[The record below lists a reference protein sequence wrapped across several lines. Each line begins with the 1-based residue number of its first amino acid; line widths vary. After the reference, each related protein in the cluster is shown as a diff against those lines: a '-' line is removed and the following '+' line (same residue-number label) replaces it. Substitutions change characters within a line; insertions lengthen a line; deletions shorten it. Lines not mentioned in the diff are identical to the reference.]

1 MSQIDEVKKLR
12 KRCGAGFNDCSS
24 ALKESGGD
32 IEKALEILRVKGISK
47 ASKKMSRT
55 AGEGVIAI
63 TGNKDKT
70 SIIEVNCETD
80 FVAKNEDFINFVKEL
95 SEINNNLNSDENKLK
110 SFKMKN
116 NKTVDE
122 NTVALISKIGEKITI
137 GRSKTLNNPNCKN
150 FFYHHTVVRDNLS
163 KLGVIVSI
171 KFSKETDEINL
182 FGKQIS
188 MHIAASDPLALDSS
202 TINQELINK
211 EKTLIEEELNNSE
224 KPKNI
229 VEKIALGRL
238 NKYKEENALL
248 TQNWVM
254 DPKKKVDEVIKSI
267 DRELKIVDFVR
278 FKIG

>member
-12 KRCGAGFNDCSS
+12 KLCGAGFNDCSS

-254 DPKKKVDEVIKSI
+254 DPKQKVEKVMKSI
-267 DRELKIVDFVR
+267 DKELKIVDFIR